1 LQEISEDFVFQ
12 IPKEGSILSIENVAI
27 PAKTKKSE
35 MVHKF
40 IDFLIS
46 KKIALL
52 HADLYGTNPSNASA
66 IDEKRAENSNFFPK
80 DEMFDKLHLINNEVS
95 LDKID
100 SIWLGVRFS

>member
-1 LQEISEDFVFQ
+1 MV
-12 IPKEGSILSIENVAI
+12 IENVAI
-27 PAKTKKSE
+27 PAKTKKTD

-46 KKIALL
+46 KKIASL
-52 HADLYGTNPSNASA
+52 HANLYGTNPSNVSA
-66 IDEKRAENSNFFPK
+66 IDEKRLENSNFFPK
-80 DEMFDKLHLINNEVS
+80 DEMFDKLHLINNEIS